1 MGAEAKA
8 GQPGMVV
15 AVARP
20 RANPWLAGAAR
31 GLALFIGGFSLLNL
45 VGELRYAGFDANLWW
60 IDLHYLPAPWDRVVL
75 AASAVALLAFALR
88 PRMSF
93 WRRGLTGL
101 LTAALVAATALNI
114 VQFYLLLVH
123 REVRTSVPIPFSL
136 LVCLSLLVVLR
147 VAASWRSPARGLR
160 CFGAMVAVFGMCPVI
175 FPLAQMF
182 CFGKTDYRRTA
193 DVIVVFGARTYA
205 DGTPSQAL
213 ADRVRTA
220 CQLYKAGLAPKLV
233 FSGGPGDGVVHET
246 EAMRRMA
253 MKLGVPDAAI
263 TLDKNGLNTDAT
275 VANTAPIFS
284 QLNARRILA
293 VSHFYHLPRVKMAY
307 RRAGLEVYTVPA
319 KETYTLTQLPFYMAR
334 EIVALWVYYL
344 RPLGT

>member
-45 VGELRYAGFDANLWW
+45 VGELRHAGFDANLWW

-88 PRMSF
+88 PQMSF

-114 VQFYLLLVH
+114 VQFYILLVR
-123 REVRTSVPIPFSL
+123 REILTSVPVPFSL

-160 CFGAMVAVFGMCPVI
+160 CFGAMVAIFGMCPVI

-182 CFGKTDYRRTA
+182 CFGKTDYRRAA
-193 DVIVVFGARTYA
+193 DVIVVFGARTYD
-205 DGTPSQAL
+205 DGAPSQAL

-307 RRAGLEVYTVPA
+307 RRARLEVYTIPA

-344 RPLGT
+344 RPLMG